1 MNRKKENDVMNK
13 KFRGSKLLAVLLCA
27 AFLSSCSD
35 NSVPQANTASQS
47 TASTEANTN
56 SSDSKNASPITK
68 DMVTYAKDDDYSDWK
83 NENPNYIELKGN
95 NASIKGSGA
104 AVNGSK
110 ITITAAGVY
119 ALSGKL
125 DNGQI
130 LVDVQDKGTVKL
142 VLNGVEI
149 NSADN
154 APIYVKNAGKTII
167 SLQEGTQNV
176 VTDGKNYVLSDAAT
190 DEPSAAIFSKDSLTI
205 NGTGKLT
212 VRANY
217 KDGIASKDDL
227 KITAGNIQI
236 YSADDGLMGRDMVAV
251 KEGNI
256 TIEATGDGIK
266 STNDTDP
273 VKGFIALEGGA
284 FTIKSGADGIQ
295 AETSVLITGGKFT
308 ITSNGGSANGTV
320 KMGDNRQN
328 PVGKQGNATTTKTDE
343 TESQS
348 AKGIK
353 ASADITIGGG
363 TFSIDSADDA
373 IHSNNSVTIAGGDI
387 SVTSG
392 DDGIHADSSLTIKDG
407 KVDIKKSYEGIES
420 ALITVSGGRTHIIS
434 SDDGVNVAGGNDGS
448 SVNGRPGQNS
458 FSSSSNNKLTISG
471 GYVSVDAT
479 GDGLDSNGSIAMT
492 GGTVVVNGP
501 TASNNGALDY
511 DGTFEMSGGFLITAG
526 SAGMAQAPSEQSGQY
541 SIAMNYSKAQQAGTL
556 VHLKDSK
563 GNTVATFAPK
573 KQYQFVVISSPA
585 LKKDTEYTLYSGG
598 TSTGSSS
605 EGLYTGG
612 EYQNGTKIV
621 SFTISS
627 SVTWLSETGVT
638 TARPGNAGRPNAG
651 GPNNGGFGG
660 GRQGQPVK

>member
-1 MNRKKENDVMNK
+1 MNK
-13 KFRGSKLLAVLLCA
+13 KFRASKLLAVLLCA

-35 NSVPQANTASQS
+35 NSAPQTNTVSQS
-47 TASTEANTN
+47 AAGTQANTN
-56 SSDSKNASPITK
+56 SSDSKNAGAVTK
-68 DMVTYAKDDDYSDWK
+68 DMVTYDKDDDYSDWK

-95 NASIKGSGA
+95 SAGIKGSGA
-104 AVNGSK
+104 AANGTK

-154 APIYVKNAGKTII
+154 APIYMKNAGKTII

-176 VTDGKNYVLSDAAT
+176 VTDGKNYVLSDPAT
-190 DEPSAAIFSKDSLTI
+190 DEPSAAIFSKDNLTI

-236 YSADDGLMGRDMVAV
+236 YSADDGVVGRDMVAV

-273 VKGFIALEGGA
+273 VKGFIALEGGT

-295 AETSVLITGGKFT
+295 AETSVLVSGGNFT
-308 ITSNGGSANGTV
+308 ISSNGGSANGTV

-328 PVGKQGNATTTKTDE
+328 PMGQKGNTATAKTDE

-353 ASADITIGGG
+353 ASADITISGG
-363 TFSIDSADDA
+363 TFSIDSSDDA

-387 SVTSG
+387 SIASG
-392 DDGIHADSSLTIKDG
+392 DDGIHADSSLTIKEG
-407 KVDIKKSYEGIES
+407 KINIKKSYEGIES
-420 ALITVSGGRTHIIS
+420 VLVTVSGGETHIVS
-434 SDDGVNVAGGNDGS
+434 SDDGVNVAGGKDGS

-458 FSSSSNNKLTISG
+458 FSSSSNNKLAISG
-471 GYVSVDAT
+471 GYISVDAT

-541 SIAMNYSKAQQAGTL
+541 SIAMGYSKVQQAGTL
-556 VHLKDSK
+556 VHLKDGK
-563 GNTVATFAPK
+563 GNTVVTFAPK
-573 KQYQFVVISSPA
+573 KQYQSVVISSPE
-585 LKKDTEYTLYSGG
+585 LKKDMEYTLYSGG

-612 EYQNGTKIV
+612 EYKDGTKVV
-621 SFTISS
+621 SFTISN

-638 TARPGNAGRPNAG
+638 TGRTGNPGGPNAG
-651 GPNNGGFGG
+651 GPNKGGFGG
-660 GRQGQPVK
+660 DRQGQPGRQGAVK

>member
-1 MNRKKENDVMNK
+1 MNK
-13 KFRGSKLLAVLLCA
+13 KFRASRLLAVLLCT
-27 AFLSSCSD
+27 AFLTSCSD
-35 NSVPQANTASQS
+35 NSVPQTNTASQS

-56 SSDSKNASPITK
+56 SGDSKNAGAVTK
-68 DMVTYAKDDDYSDWK
+68 DRVTYEKNDDYSDWK

-95 NASIKGSGA
+95 SASIKGSGA

-142 VLNGVEI
+142 VLNGAEI

-154 APIYVKNAGKTII
+154 APIYAKNAGKTIV

-176 VTDGKNYVLSDAAT
+176 VTDGKNYVLADAAT
-190 DEPSAAIFSKDSLTI
+190 DEPSAAIFSKDNLTI

-217 KDGIASKDDL
+217 KDGITSKDDL

-236 YSADDGLMGRDMVAV
+236 YSADDGIVGRDMIAV
-251 KEGNI
+251 KGGNI

-266 STNDTDP
+266 STNDTDAA
-273 VKGFIALEGGA
+273 KGFIALEGGTFA
-284 FTIKSGADGIQ
+284 IKAGADGIQ
-295 AETSVLITGGKFT
+295 AETSLLITGGNFT
-308 ITSNGGSANGTV
+308 VLSNGGSANGTA

-328 PVGKQGNATTTKTDE
+328 PLGQKGNATTTKTDE

-353 ASADITIGGG
+353 ASADITISGG
-363 TFSIDSADDA
+363 TFSIDSSDDA

-387 SVTSG
+387 SIASG
-392 DDGIHADSSLTIKDG
+392 DDGIHADSSLTIKEG
-407 KVDIKKSYEGIES
+407 KINIKKSYEGIES
-420 ALITVSGGRTHIIS
+420 ALITVSGGETRVIS
-434 SDDGVNVAGGNDGS
+434 SDDGVNVAGGRDGS

-471 GYVSVDAT
+471 GYLSVDAT

-492 GGTVVVNGP
+492 GGIVVVSGP

-511 DGTFEMSGGFLITAG
+511 DGTFEMSGGFLIAAG

-563 GNTVATFAPK
+563 GNTVVTFAPK
-573 KQYQFVVISSPA
+573 KQYQAVVISSPE

-598 TSTGSSS
+598 TSTGSSL

-612 EYQNGTKIV
+612 EYKDGTKIA

-627 SVTWLSETGVT
+627 SITWLSETGVT
-638 TARPGNAGRPNAG
+638 TGRTGNPG
-651 GPNNGGFGG
+651 GPNGGGPNKGGFGG
-660 GRQGQPVK
+660 DRQGQPGRQGAVK